1 VSQVSAALE
10 AILFSSNRPLKI
22 RELQQATDSDRN
34 AVEGALEELRESLE
48 GRGVMLMRH
57 HDEIHLATR
66 PEYAPAVRRALRPE
80 VSGRLS
86 QAAYETLA
94 IVAYQQP
101 VTRASIEE
109 VRGVNCD
116 SVLGNLELR
125 DLITE
130 VGRGSGP
137 GQPKLYGTTMRFL
150 QVMGLESLD
159 RLPTPTDGV
168 GLVERAGVASRRA
181 ADELIA
187 SGAVRVNGQVAT
199 TGMVIDPANDRV
211 TVDGRPVRPPTTHRY
226 LMLNK
231 PLGVI
236 TTSRDE

>member
-1 VSQVSAALE
+1 MSADLSSSLE
-10 AILFSSNRPLKI
+10 AILFSSNRPLKV

-34 AVEGALEELRESLE
+34 SVEGALEKLRETLD

-57 HDEIHLATR
+57 HDEVHLATR
-66 PEYAPAVRRALRPE
+66 PAHAAAVRRALRPE

-101 VTRASIEE
+101 VSRARVED
-109 VRGVNCD
+109 VRGVNCE
-116 SVLGNLELR
+116 SVLSNLELR

-150 QVMGLESLD
+150 HVVGLESLEH
-159 RLPTPTDGV
+159 LPTPKTAE
-168 GLVERAGVASRRA
+168 LTERA
-181 ADELIA
+181 
-187 SGAVRVNGQVAT
+187 SG
-199 TGMVIDPANDRV
+199 
-211 TVDGRPVRPPTTHRY
+211 
-226 LMLNK
+226 
-231 PLGVI
+231 
-236 TTSRDE
+236 